1 MEGRVMSEMPE
12 FTEAQIL
19 RVQSGD
25 VVVFRIAGT
34 ITMDMA
40 LRIREQAERVLKVPV
55 LVTNALSIDVI
66 RAEVTE

>member
-1 MEGRVMSEMPE
+1 MSEMPE

>member
-1 MEGRVMSEMPE
+1 MSAMPE

-19 RVQSGD
+19 RVQPGD